1 MLFFRLT
8 MLNVLLFLIKNR
20 DMKIMYS
27 YPVVLTGA
35 EMNKL
40 NKLKGYTKIGYKS
53 EIIAKHIL
61 EQNPAISSCSFV
73 TGKDNIYLGDIKVKM
88 RGYTRKDQA
97 RYVEVKTGT
106 LYNGRKKLC
115 IDYKYTLKN
124 CPDVEYKQSS
134 TEAWINAQYDTLV
147 VVFSNEIYMINEG
160 YSLLE
165 KVQRDVELKRLQ
177 TPNLDD
183 DWYNIRN
190 VEIANGLVA
199 TTNQVHAKYDT
210 WLLSLDL
217 DTYLDFNNIK
227 YRRIGYEV
235 VQPKRVE

>member
-35 EMNKL
+35 EINKL
-40 NKLKGYTKIGYKS
+40 NKLKGYTKIGCKS

-73 TGKDNIYLGDIKVKM
+73 TGKDNIYLGDIKLKM

-106 LYNGRKKLC
+106 LYNGRRKLC

-134 TEAWINAQYDTLV
+134 TGAWVNAQYDTLI

-217 DTYLDFNNIK
+217 DTYLDFNNINYK
-227 YRRIGYEV
+227 RISYEL

>member
-1 MLFFRLT
+1 MH
-8 MLNVLLFLIKNR
+8 MNKVI
-20 DMKIMYS
+20 
-27 YPVVLTGA
+27 YPVVFTGN
-35 EMNKL
+35 EQYKL

-61 EQNPAISSCSFV
+61 EQNLYISSCSFV
-73 TGKDNIYLGDIKVKM
+73 TGKDNIYLGDIKLKM

-106 LYNGRKKLC
+106 LYNGRRKLC

-134 TEAWINAQYDTLV
+134 TGAWIHAQYDTLV

-190 VEIANGLVA
+190 IEIANGLIA
-199 TTNQVHAKYDT
+199 TTNQVHTKYDT

-227 YRRIGYEV
+227 YKRIAYEL

>member
-1 MLFFRLT
+1 
-8 MLNVLLFLIKNR
+8 
-20 DMKIMYS
+20 
-27 YPVVLTGA
+27 
-35 EMNKL
+35 MNKL

-73 TGKDNIYLGDIKVKM
+73 TGKDNIYLGDIKLKM

-106 LYNGRKKLC
+106 LYNGRRKLC

-124 CPDVEYKQSS
+124 CPDVEYKQNS
-134 TEAWINAQYDTLV
+134 TNAWIHAQYDTIA
-147 VVFSNEIYMINEG
+147 VVFSDMMYLINDG
-160 YSLLE
+160 CSLLE
-165 KVQRDVELKRLQ
+165 KVQRDVELSRLRN
-177 TPNLDD
+177 TNLDD

-217 DTYLDFNNIK
+217 DTYLDFNNINYK
-227 YRRIGYEV
+227 RISYEV
-235 VQPKRVE
+235 VQRKRVE

>member
-1 MLFFRLT
+1 
-8 MLNVLLFLIKNR
+8 
-20 DMKIMYS
+20 MYS

-35 EMNKL
+35 EINKL
-40 NKLKGYTKIGYKS
+40 NNLKGYTKIGYKS

-61 EQNPAISSCSFV
+61 EQNPAISSCSFI
-73 TGKDNIYLGDIKVKM
+73 TGKDNIYLGDIKLKM

-134 TEAWINAQYDTLV
+134 TGAWIHAQYDTLI

-190 VEIANGLVA
+190 IEIANGLVA
-199 TTNQVHAKYDT
+199 TTNQVHTKYDT

-227 YRRIGYEV
+227 YKRIAYEL

>member
-1 MLFFRLT
+1 M
-8 MLNVLLFLIKNR
+8 
-20 DMKIMYS
+20 D
-27 YPVVLTGA
+27 
-35 EMNKL
+35 E
-40 NKLKGYTKIGYKS
+40 
-53 EIIAKHIL
+53 
-61 EQNPAISSCSFV
+61 
-73 TGKDNIYLGDIKVKM
+73 
-88 RGYTRKDQA
+88 
-97 RYVEVKTGT
+97 
-106 LYNGRKKLC
+106 KKLC

-165 KVQRDVELKRLQ
+165 KVQRDVELSRLRN
-177 TPNLDD
+177 TNLDN

-199 TTNQVHAKYDT
+199 TTNQAHAKYDT

-227 YRRIGYEV
+227 YKKIGYEV
-235 VQPKRVE
+235 VQRKRVE

>member
-1 MLFFRLT
+1 MAQT
-8 MLNVLLFLIKNR
+8 TK
-20 DMKIMYS
+20 YS
-27 YPVVLTGA
+27 YPVVFTGV
-35 EMNKL
+35 EINRL
-40 NKLKGYTKIGYKS
+40 NKLKGFSYTGYKS

-61 EQNPAISSCSFV
+61 EQNSAISSCSFV
-73 TGKDNIYLGDIKVKM
+73 TGKDNIYLGDIKLKM

-124 CPDVEYKQSS
+124 CPDIEYKQSS
-134 TEAWINAQYDTLV
+134 TGAWINAQYDTLV
-147 VVFSNEIYMINEG
+147 VVFSDEIYMINEG

-190 VEIANGLVA
+190 IEIANGLIA
-199 TTNQVHAKYDT
+199 TTNQVHTKYDT

-217 DTYLDFNNIK
+217 DTYLDFNNINYK
-227 YRRIGYEV
+227 RIAYEL

>member
-1 MLFFRLT
+1 MSDKY
-8 MLNVLLFLIKNR
+8 V
-20 DMKIMYS
+20 
-27 YPVVLTGA
+27 YPVVFTGA
-35 EMNKL
+35 EQVRLIN
-40 NKLKGYTKIGYKS
+40 LKGYTKIGYKS

-73 TGKDNIYLGDIKVKM
+73 TGKDNIYLGDIKLKM

-124 CPDVEYKQSS
+124 CPDIEYKQSS
-134 TEAWINAQYDTLV
+134 TRAWIHAQYNTLV

-165 KVQRDVELKRLQ
+165 KVQRDVELSRLRN
-177 TPNLDD
+177 TNLDNE
-183 DWYNIRN
+183 WYSSRN

-199 TTNQVHAKYDT
+199 TTNQAHAKYDT

-227 YRRIGYEV
+227 YKRIGYEV

>member
-1 MLFFRLT
+1 MS
-8 MLNVLLFLIKNR
+8 KY
-20 DMKIMYS
+20 K
-27 YPVVLTGA
+27 YPVVFTGN
-35 EMNKL
+35 EQYKL
-40 NKLKGYTKIGYKS
+40 DNLKGYTKIGYKS

-61 EQNPAISSCSFV
+61 EQNPYISSCSFV

-134 TEAWINAQYDTLV
+134 TGAWINAQYDTIV

-165 KVQRDVELKRLQ
+165 KVQRDVELSRLRN
-177 TPNLDD
+177 TNLDN

-217 DTYLDFNNIK
+217 DTYLDFNNINYK
-227 YRRIGYEV
+227 RISYEV
-235 VQPKRVE
+235 VQRKRVE

>member
-1 MLFFRLT
+1 M
-8 MLNVLLFLIKNR
+8 NKVI
-20 DMKIMYS
+20 
-27 YPVVLTGA
+27 YPVVFTGN
-35 EMNKL
+35 EQHKL
-40 NKLKGYTKIGYKS
+40 DNLKGYTKIGYKS

-73 TGKDNIYLGDIKVKM
+73 TGKDNIYLGDIKLKM

-124 CPDVEYKQSS
+124 CPDIEYKQSS
-134 TEAWINAQYDTLV
+134 TGAWIHAQYDTLI
-147 VVFSNEIYMINEG
+147 VVFSDEIYMINEG
-160 YSLLE
+160 YSL
-165 KVQRDVELKRLQ
+165 
-177 TPNLDD
+177 LDD

-190 VEIANGLVA
+190 VEIANGLIA
-199 TTNQVHAKYDT
+199 TTNQAHAKYDT

-227 YRRIGYEV
+227 YKRIAYEL

>member
-1 MLFFRLT
+1 M
-8 MLNVLLFLIKNR
+8 K
-20 DMKIMYS
+20 MKIIDN
-27 YPVVLTGA
+27 YPVVFTGA

-61 EQNPAISSCSFV
+61 EQNPAISSCSFI
-73 TGKDNIYLGDIKVKM
+73 TGKDNIHLGDIKLKM

-124 CPDVEYKQSS
+124 CPDIEYKQSS
-134 TEAWINAQYDTLV
+134 TGAWIHAQYDTLI

-190 VEIANGLVA
+190 VEIVNGLVA

-227 YRRIGYEV
+227 YKRIAYEL

>member
-1 MLFFRLT
+1 M
-8 MLNVLLFLIKNR
+8 NKVI
-20 DMKIMYS
+20 
-27 YPVVLTGA
+27 YPVVFTGK
-35 EMNKL
+35 EQVKL
-40 NKLKGYTKIGYKS
+40 NSLKGFSYTGYKS
-53 EIIAKHIL
+53 ELIAKHIL
-61 EQNPAISSCSFV
+61 EQNSAISSCSFV
-73 TGKDNIYLGDIKVKM
+73 TGKDNMYLGDIKVKM

-97 RYVEVKTGT
+97 WYVEVKTGT
-106 LYNGRKKLC
+106 LYNDRKKLC

-134 TEAWINAQYDTLV
+134 TGAWVNAQYDTLI
-147 VVFSNEIYMINEG
+147 VVFSDEIYMINEG

-190 VEIANGLVA
+190 VEIVNGLVA
-199 TTNQVHAKYDT
+199 TTNQAHAKYDT

-227 YRRIGYEV
+227 YKRIAYEL

>member
-1 MLFFRLT
+1 M
-8 MLNVLLFLIKNR
+8 K
-20 DMKIMYS
+20 MKIIDN
-27 YPVVLTGA
+27 YPVVFTGA

-61 EQNPAISSCSFV
+61 EQNPYISSCSFV

-124 CPDVEYKQSS
+124 CPDVEYKQNS
-134 TEAWINAQYDTLV
+134 TNAWIHAQYDTLV
-147 VVFSNEIYMINEG
+147 VVFSNEIYMISEG

-165 KVQRDVELKRLQ
+165 KVYQDVELKRLRN
-177 TPNLDD
+177 TNLDNE
-183 DWYNIRN
+183 WYSSRN

-199 TTNQVHAKYDT
+199 TTNQAHAKYDT

-227 YRRIGYEV
+227 YKKIAYEL

>member
-1 MLFFRLT
+1 MFILVT
-8 MLNVLLFLIKNR
+8 LLFLRKK
-20 DMKIMYS
+20 DMSNKFI
-27 YPVVLTGA
+27 YPVVFTGV
-35 EMNKL
+35 EKNKL
-40 NKLKGYTKIGYKS
+40 NKLKGYNKIGYKS

-73 TGKDNIYLGDIKVKM
+73 TGKDNIYLGDIKLKM

-106 LYNGRKKLC
+106 IYQERKKLC

-124 CPDVEYKQSS
+124 CPDIEYKQSS
-134 TEAWINAQYDTLV
+134 TGAWIHAQYDTLI
-147 VVFSNEIYMINEG
+147 VVFSNEIYMIDEG

-165 KVQRDVELKRLQ
+165 KVQRDVELSRLRN
-177 TPNLDD
+177 TNLDNE
-183 DWYNIRN
+183 WYSSRN

-227 YRRIGYEV
+227 YKRIGYEV
-235 VQPKRVE
+235 VQRKRVE

>member
-1 MLFFRLT
+1 MSDKY
-8 MLNVLLFLIKNR
+8 V
-20 DMKIMYS
+20 
-27 YPVVLTGA
+27 YPVVFTGK
-35 EMNKL
+35 EQVKL
-40 NKLKGYTKIGYKS
+40 NSLKGYTKIGYKS

-61 EQNPAISSCSFV
+61 EQNPYISSCSFV
-73 TGKDNIYLGDIKVKM
+73 TGKDNMYLGDIKVKM

-106 LYNGRKKLC
+106 LYNGRRKLC

-124 CPDVEYKQSS
+124 CPDVEYKQS
-134 TEAWINAQYDTLV
+134 TTGAWVNAQYDTLV

-165 KVQRDVELKRLQ
+165 KVYQDVELKRLRN
-177 TPNLDD
+177 TNLDNE
-183 DWYNIRN
+183 WYSSRN

-199 TTNQVHAKYDT
+199 TTNQAHAKYDT

-227 YRRIGYEV
+227 YKRIAYEL

>member
-1 MLFFRLT
+1 MS
-8 MLNVLLFLIKNR
+8 KY
-20 DMKIMYS
+20 K
-27 YPVVLTGA
+27 YPVVFTGN
-35 EMNKL
+35 EQHKL
-40 NKLKGYTKIGYKS
+40 DNLKGYTKIGYKS

-61 EQNPAISSCSFV
+61 EQNPYISSCSFV

-106 LYNGRKKLC
+106 LYNGQKKLC

-124 CPDVEYKQSS
+124 CSDIEYRQS
-134 TEAWINAQYDTLV
+134 TTNAWIQAQYDTLV
-147 VVFSNEIYMINEG
+147 VVFSDEIYMINEG

-165 KVQRDVELKRLQ
+165 KVQRDVELSRLRN
-177 TPNLDD
+177 TNLDNE
-183 DWYNIRN
+183 WYNIRN

-199 TTNQVHAKYDT
+199 TINQAHAKYDT

-227 YRRIGYEV
+227 YKKIGYEV
-235 VQPKRVE
+235 VQRKRVE

>member
-1 MLFFRLT
+1 MSDKY
-8 MLNVLLFLIKNR
+8 V
-20 DMKIMYS
+20 
-27 YPVVLTGA
+27 YPVVFTGA
-35 EMNKL
+35 EQVRLIN
-40 NKLKGYTKIGYKS
+40 LKGYTKIGYKS
-53 EIIAKHIL
+53 ELIAKHIL
-61 EQNPAISSCSFV
+61 EQNPYISSCSFV
-73 TGKDNIYLGDIKVKM
+73 TGKDNMYLGDIKVKM

-106 LYNGRKKLC
+106 LYNGRRKLC

-124 CPDVEYKQSS
+124 CPDVEYKQS
-134 TEAWINAQYDTLV
+134 TTGAWVNAQYDTLV

-165 KVQRDVELKRLQ
+165 KVYQDVELKRLRN
-177 TPNLDD
+177 TNLDNE
-183 DWYNIRN
+183 WYSSRN

-199 TTNQVHAKYDT
+199 TTNQAHAKYDT

-227 YRRIGYEV
+227 YKRIAYEL

>member
-1 MLFFRLT
+1 M
-8 MLNVLLFLIKNR
+8 K
-20 DMKIMYS
+20 MKIIDN
-27 YPVVLTGA
+27 YPVVFTGA

-61 EQNPAISSCSFV
+61 EQNPAISSCSFI

-124 CPDVEYKQSS
+124 CSDIEYKQSS
-134 TEAWINAQYDTLV
+134 TEAWVNAQYDTLV

-165 KVQRDVELKRLQ
+165 KVQRDVELSRLRN
-177 TPNLDD
+177 TNLDN

-199 TTNQVHAKYDT
+199 TTNQAHAKYDT

-227 YRRIGYEV
+227 YKKIGYEV
-235 VQPKRVE
+235 VQRKRVE

>member
-1 MLFFRLT
+1 
-8 MLNVLLFLIKNR
+8 
-20 DMKIMYS
+20 MYS
-27 YPVVLTGA
+27 YPVVFTGA

-40 NKLKGYTKIGYKS
+40 DNLKGYTKIGYKS

-73 TGKDNIYLGDIKVKM
+73 TGKDNIYLGDIKLKM

-106 LYNGRKKLC
+106 LYNGRRKLC

-124 CPDVEYKQSS
+124 CPDIEYKQSS
-134 TEAWINAQYDTLV
+134 TGAWIHAQYDTLV

-190 VEIANGLVA
+190 VEIVNGLVA

-227 YRRIGYEV
+227 YKRIAYEL

>member
-1 MLFFRLT
+1 
-8 MLNVLLFLIKNR
+8 
-20 DMKIMYS
+20 
-27 YPVVLTGA
+27 
-35 EMNKL
+35 MNKL

-217 DTYLDFNNIK
+217 DTYLDFNNINYK
-227 YRRIGYEV
+227 RIGYEV

>member
-1 MLFFRLT
+1 M
-8 MLNVLLFLIKNR
+8 K
-20 DMKIMYS
+20 MKIIDN
-27 YPVVLTGA
+27 YPVVFTGA

-61 EQNPAISSCSFV
+61 EQNSAISSCSFV
-73 TGKDNIYLGDIKVKM
+73 TGKDNIYLGDIKLKM

-106 LYNGRKKLC
+106 LYKGRKKLC

-134 TEAWINAQYDTLV
+134 TGAWIHAQYDTLI

-199 TTNQVHAKYDT
+199 TTNQAHAKYDT

-217 DTYLDFNNIK
+217 DTYLDFNNINYK
-227 YRRIGYEV
+227 RIGYEI

>member
-1 MLFFRLT
+1 M
-8 MLNVLLFLIKNR
+8 NKVI
-20 DMKIMYS
+20 
-27 YPVVLTGA
+27 YPVVFTGN
-35 EMNKL
+35 EQHKL
-40 NKLKGYTKIGYKS
+40 DNLKGYTKIGCKS

-73 TGKDNIYLGDIKVKM
+73 TGKDNIYLGDIKLKM

-124 CPDVEYKQSS
+124 CPDIEYKQSS
-134 TEAWINAQYDTLV
+134 TGAWIHAQYDTLI
-147 VVFSNEIYMINEG
+147 VVFSDEIYMINEG

-190 VEIANGLVA
+190 VEIANGLIA
-199 TTNQVHAKYDT
+199 TTNQAHAKYDT

-227 YRRIGYEV
+227 YKRIAYEL

>member
-20 DMKIMYS
+20 DMEIMYS
-27 YPVVLTGA
+27 YPVVFTGA

-40 NKLKGYTKIGYKS
+40 DNLKGYTKIGYKS

-73 TGKDNIYLGDIKVKM
+73 TGKDNIYLGDIKLKI

-106 LYNGRKKLC
+106 LYNRRRKLC

-124 CPDVEYKQSS
+124 CPDIEYKQSS
-134 TEAWINAQYDTLV
+134 TGAWVNAQYDTLV

-190 VEIANGLVA
+190 VEIVNGLVA

-227 YRRIGYEV
+227 YKRIAYEL

>member
-1 MLFFRLT
+1 M
-8 MLNVLLFLIKNR
+8 NKVI
-20 DMKIMYS
+20 
-27 YPVVLTGA
+27 YPVVFTGN
-35 EMNKL
+35 EQYKL
-40 NKLKGYTKIGYKS
+40 DNLKGYTKTGYKS

-61 EQNPAISSCSFV
+61 EQNPYISSCSFV

-97 RYVEVKTGT
+97 WYVEVKTGT
-106 LYNGRKKLC
+106 LYNGRRKLC

-124 CPDVEYKQSS
+124 CPDIEYKQSS
-134 TEAWINAQYDTLV
+134 TGAWINAQYDTIV

-190 VEIANGLVA
+190 VEIVNGLVA
-199 TTNQVHAKYDT
+199 TTNQAHAKYDT

-227 YRRIGYEV
+227 YKRIAYEL

>member
-1 MLFFRLT
+1 M
-8 MLNVLLFLIKNR
+8 NKVI
-20 DMKIMYS
+20 
-27 YPVVLTGA
+27 YPVVFTGK
-35 EMNKL
+35 EQVKL
-40 NKLKGYTKIGYKS
+40 NSLKGFSYTGYKS
-53 EIIAKHIL
+53 ELIAKHIL
-61 EQNPAISSCSFV
+61 EQNSAISSCSFV
-73 TGKDNIYLGDIKVKM
+73 TGKDNIYLGDIKLKM

-97 RYVEVKTGT
+97 WYVEVKTGT

-134 TEAWINAQYDTLV
+134 TGAWINAQYDTLI

-190 VEIANGLVA
+190 VEIVNGLVA
-199 TTNQVHAKYDT
+199 TTNQAHAKYDT

-227 YRRIGYEV
+227 YKRIAYEL

>member
-1 MLFFRLT
+1 M
-8 MLNVLLFLIKNR
+8 NKVI
-20 DMKIMYS
+20 
-27 YPVVLTGA
+27 YPVVFTGK
-35 EMNKL
+35 EQVKL
-40 NKLKGYTKIGYKS
+40 NSLKGFSYTGYKS
-53 EIIAKHIL
+53 ELIAKHIL
-61 EQNPAISSCSFV
+61 EQNQDISSCSFL

-97 RYVEVKTGT
+97 WYVEVKTGT

-124 CPDVEYKQSS
+124 CPDVEYKQS
-134 TEAWINAQYDTLV
+134 TTGAWINAQYDILV

-190 VEIANGLVA
+190 IEIANGLIA
-199 TTNQVHAKYDT
+199 TTNQVHTKYDT

-227 YRRIGYEV
+227 YKRIAYEL

>member
-1 MLFFRLT
+1 
-8 MLNVLLFLIKNR
+8 
-20 DMKIMYS
+20 MYS

-35 EMNKL
+35 EINKL
-40 NKLKGYTKIGYKS
+40 NNLKGYTKIGYKS
-53 EIIAKHIL
+53 EITAKHIL

-73 TGKDNIYLGDIKVKM
+73 TGKDNIYLGDIKLKM
-88 RGYTRKDQA
+88 RGYTRKDQVW
-97 RYVEVKTGT
+97 YVEVKTGT

-124 CPDVEYKQSS
+124 CPDIEYKQSS
-134 TEAWINAQYDTLV
+134 TGAWVNAQYDTLI

-190 VEIANGLVA
+190 VEIVNGLAA
-199 TTNQVHAKYDT
+199 TTNQAHAKYDT

-227 YRRIGYEV
+227 YKRIAYEL

>member
-1 MLFFRLT
+1 MSDKY
-8 MLNVLLFLIKNR
+8 V
-20 DMKIMYS
+20 
-27 YPVVLTGA
+27 YPVVFTGA
-35 EMNKL
+35 EQVRLIN
-40 NKLKGYTKIGYKS
+40 LKGYTKIGYKS

-73 TGKDNIYLGDIKVKM
+73 TGKDNIYLGDIKLKM

-124 CPDVEYKQSS
+124 CPDIEYKQSS
-134 TEAWINAQYDTLV
+134 TRAWIHAQYDTLV

-165 KVQRDVELKRLQ
+165 KVQRDVELSRLRN
-177 TPNLDD
+177 TNLDNE
-183 DWYNIRN
+183 WYSSRN

-199 TTNQVHAKYDT
+199 TTNQAHAKYDT

-227 YRRIGYEV
+227 YKRIAYEL

>member
-1 MLFFRLT
+1 M
-8 MLNVLLFLIKNR
+8 NKVI
-20 DMKIMYS
+20 
-27 YPVVLTGA
+27 YPVVFTGK
-35 EMNKL
+35 EQIKL
-40 NKLKGYTKIGYKS
+40 DNLKGYTKIGYKS

-73 TGKDNIYLGDIKVKM
+73 TGKDNIYLGDIKLKM

-97 RYVEVKTGT
+97 WYVEVKTGT

-134 TEAWINAQYDTLV
+134 TGAWVNAQYDTLI

-190 VEIANGLVA
+190 VEIVNGLVA

-227 YRRIGYEV
+227 YKRIAYEL

>member
-1 MLFFRLT
+1 MSDKY
-8 MLNVLLFLIKNR
+8 V
-20 DMKIMYS
+20 
-27 YPVVLTGA
+27 YPVVFTGA
-35 EMNKL
+35 EQVRLIN
-40 NKLKGYTKIGYKS
+40 LKGYTKIGYKS

-73 TGKDNIYLGDIKVKM
+73 TGKDNICLGDIKLKM

-124 CPDVEYKQSS
+124 CPDIEYKQSS
-134 TEAWINAQYDTLV
+134 TRAWIHAQYDTLV

-165 KVQRDVELKRLQ
+165 KVQRDVELSRLRN
-177 TPNLDD
+177 TNLDNE
-183 DWYNIRN
+183 WYSSRN

-199 TTNQVHAKYDT
+199 TTNQAHAKYDT

-227 YRRIGYEV
+227 YKRIGYEV

>member
-1 MLFFRLT
+1 M
-8 MLNVLLFLIKNR
+8 NKVI
-20 DMKIMYS
+20 
-27 YPVVLTGA
+27 YPVVFTGA

-61 EQNPAISSCSFV
+61 EQNPYISSCSFV
-73 TGKDNIYLGDIKVKM
+73 TGKDNIYLGDIKLKM

-124 CPDVEYKQSS
+124 CPDIEYKQSS
-134 TEAWINAQYDTLV
+134 TRAWIHAQYDTLV

-165 KVQRDVELKRLQ
+165 KVQRDVELSRLRN
-177 TPNLDD
+177 TNLDNE
-183 DWYNIRN
+183 WYNIRN

-199 TTNQVHAKYDT
+199 TTNQVHTKYDT

-217 DTYLDFNNIK
+217 DTYLDFNNINYK
-227 YRRIGYEV
+227 RIGYEV

>member
-1 MLFFRLT
+1 MSDKY
-8 MLNVLLFLIKNR
+8 V
-20 DMKIMYS
+20 
-27 YPVVLTGA
+27 YPVVFTGA
-35 EMNKL
+35 EQVRLIN
-40 NKLKGYTKIGYKS
+40 LKGYTKIGYKS

-73 TGKDNIYLGDIKVKM
+73 TGKDNIYLGDIKLKM

-124 CPDVEYKQSS
+124 CPDIEYKQSS
-134 TEAWINAQYDTLV
+134 TRAWIHAQYDTLV

-190 VEIANGLVA
+190 VEIANGLIA
-199 TTNQVHAKYDT
+199 TTNQAHAKYDT

-227 YRRIGYEV
+227 YKRIAYEL

>member
-1 MLFFRLT
+1 M
-8 MLNVLLFLIKNR
+8 NKVI
-20 DMKIMYS
+20 
-27 YPVVLTGA
+27 YPVVFTGK
-35 EMNKL
+35 EQVKL
-40 NKLKGYTKIGYKS
+40 NSLKGFSYTGYKS

-61 EQNPAISSCSFV
+61 EQNSAISSCSFV
-73 TGKDNIYLGDIKVKM
+73 TGKDNIYLGDIKLKM

-134 TEAWINAQYDTLV
+134 TGAWVNAQYDTLI

-190 VEIANGLVA
+190 VEIVNGLVA

-217 DTYLDFNNIK
+217 DTYLDFNNINYK
-227 YRRIGYEV
+227 RIGYEV